1 MKPINL
7 HSILTTDVRVLL
19 HRICFALCPPR
30 VEWSID
36 ERLGDPQHC
45 SPASV
50 ENISGSWNS
59 GILWGNSV
67 FWSSGPTWGHSSGH
81 ENGPADAYSR
91 SEYTE

>member
-1 MKPINL
+1 MESNSL
-7 HSILTTDVRVLL
+7 HKILNTDVRILL

-30 VEWSID
+30 VQWSAD
-36 ERLGDPQHC
+36 ELIGEPDHC

-67 FWSSGPTWGHSSGH
+67 FWSNRPTWGHNSSH
-81 ENGPADAYSR
+81 ESASADSFSR
-91 SEYTE
+91 SEYVE